1 LIETEI
7 VLYGDNDPLEG
18 CDLLMVA
25 DEDARLYELGSDLLK
40 NSGCAKAHPVM
51 VKRKDFIF
59 TLNHCQENRIVAC
72 GLIWSADL
80 EEELMRGGERGGIV
94 EVGRISWYD
103 EDSIYGR
110 PALALMGP
118 LGSDWRELRGSPRI
132 SVDNRYPLL
141 SGEYL
146 KNLKHGGYTFRQTGL
161 GGLPCRECVGTRYD
175 AAVGLIDSFEVVDR
189 TGLWPLEKIVES
201 EPVIVRLRGPSE

>member
-1 LIETEI
+1 MIETEM

-18 CDLLMVA
+18 CDLLVVA

-59 TLNHCQENRIVAC
+59 TLNHCQGNRIVAC

-80 EEELMRGGERGGIV
+80 EEELMRVGERGGVV
-94 EVGRISWYD
+94 EVGRVSWYD

-118 LGSDWRELRGSPRI
+118 LGSDWRELLSDYCPKADIPLPTQSGISACEPAPLVASTRSDESSADRDPDYRRIIRRLPANCGRGRMLA
-132 SVDNRYPLL
+132 NAKL
-141 SGEYL
+141 SA
-146 KNLKHGGYTFRQTGL
+146 KR
-161 GGLPCRECVGTRYD
+161 CV
-175 AAVGLIDSFEVVDR
+175 S
-189 TGLWPLEKIVES
+189 EK
-201 EPVIVRLRGPSE
+201 P